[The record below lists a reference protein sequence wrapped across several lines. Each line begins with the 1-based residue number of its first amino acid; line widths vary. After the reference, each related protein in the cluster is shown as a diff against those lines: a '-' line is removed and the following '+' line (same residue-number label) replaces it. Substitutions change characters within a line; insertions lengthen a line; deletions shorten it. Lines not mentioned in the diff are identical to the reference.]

1 MEPAKQQ
8 DFESSEGSD
17 SEPGSEYELEDI
29 SEQNLADGEIRPYQ
43 FEPEFSEKNG
53 CLIIVFGH
61 TRSAKNSCPYSRQKR
76 KKIMYRFRLG
86 IPLFSQENVTKSH
99 IST

>member
-43 FEPEFSEKNG
+43 FEPEFSEKKMVVWSLFLAIPDPQKIAALTADKKNKKL
-53 CLIIVFGH
+53 CTDLDSVFPFFH
-61 TRSAKNSCPYSRQKR
+61 KKMSQKV
-76 KKIMYRFRLG
+76 I
-86 IPLFSQENVTKSH
+86 
-99 IST
+99 

>member
-43 FEPEFSEKNG
+43 FEPEFSEKKWLSDH
-53 CLIIVFGH
+53 CFW
-61 TRSAKNSCPYSRQKR
+61 PYQIREK
-76 KKIMYRFRLG
+76 
-86 IPLFSQENVTKSH
+86 
-99 IST
+99 